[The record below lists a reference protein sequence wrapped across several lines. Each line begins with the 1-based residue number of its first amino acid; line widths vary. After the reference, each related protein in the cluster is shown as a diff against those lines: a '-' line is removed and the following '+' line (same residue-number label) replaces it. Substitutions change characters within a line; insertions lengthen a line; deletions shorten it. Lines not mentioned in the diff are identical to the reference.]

1 MAWVRSP
8 FLWGILVVVALVVLA
23 SRLHSTEHDLA
34 TAYRHFGFGTRFP
47 WLVLA
52 LGSEAISFL
61 CYAQVQRLLL
71 RAGGAH
77 LTRRTML
84 ALAVAA
90 TGLTNLVPGGTAP
103 ASGWLVG
110 QYRRRAVPM
119 PLALWSVLAGGF
131 AATVSILLLL
141 LVGAAVA
148 GFLATSGRSSSA
160 GWSWWPGWW
169 GWWRRCTVCR
179 RSPSRLRGVRARRG
193 VRFLR
198 RLAHQTSGVMR
209 FRHGA
214 GRELWCSASA
224 WPTGR
229 WTCSCSSVP
238 SVCWGCRFRGG
249 PSCSPT
255 PPLRWPAVWL
265 RYRGEWASWE
275 SEMIGAF
282 ALAGAGLADAI
293 LATIVYRAI
302 TCWLVAAIEN
312 ADAHDPE
319 SAGAGSPG
327 QTPRGGGH
335 LGRRSERVIVASVL
349 VTPVTRAL
357 MGRQNWCN

>member
-23 SRLHSTEHDLA
+23 SRLHSTEQDLVR
-34 TAYRHFGFGTRFP
+34 AYRHFSWTRFP

-77 LTRRTML
+77 LTRRTMV

-141 LVGAAVA
+141 LVGASIA
-148 GFLATSGRSSSA
+148 GMLNT
-160 GWSWWPGWW
+160 
-169 GWWRRCTVCR
+169 
-179 RSPSRLRGVRARRG
+179 
-193 VRFLR
+193 
-198 RLAHQTSGVMR
+198 
-209 FRHGA
+209 
-214 GRELWCSASA
+214 
-224 WPTGR
+224 
-229 WTCSCSSVP
+229 
-238 SVCWGCRFRGG
+238 
-249 PSCSPT
+249 
-255 PPLRWPAVWL
+255 
-265 RYRGEWASWE
+265 WE
-275 SEMIGAF
+275 
-282 ALAGAGLADAI
+282 
-293 LATIVYRAI
+293 IV
-302 TCWLVAAIEN
+302 
-312 ADAHDPE
+312 
-319 SAGAGSPG
+319 
-327 QTPRGGGH
+327 
-335 LGRRSERVIVASVL
+335 
-349 VTPVTRAL
+349 
-357 MGRQNWCN
+357 

>member
-1 MAWVRSP
+1 MTEHAETERSERERPRRRMAWVRSP

-23 SRLHSTEHDLA
+23 SRLHSTEHDVA
-34 TAYRHFGFGTRFP
+34 TAYRHFSWTRFP

-77 LTRRTML
+77 LTRRTMV

-148 GFLATSGRSSSA
+148 GFLAVWEMSPVR
-160 GWSWWPGWW
+160 WSCWPGWW
-169 GWWRRCTVCR
+169 GWWRRCTICR
-179 RSPSRLRGVRARRG
+179 RSPGGWRRCALDGGCASCAVWPTRHRGDAFPDHGARRSFVLG
-193 VRFLR
+193 FSV
-198 RLAHQTSGVMR
+198 AN
-209 FRHGA
+209 
-214 GRELWCSASA
+214 
-224 WPTGR
+224 
-229 WTCSCSSVP
+229 WTMDVF
-238 SVCWGCRFRGG
+238 V
-249 PSCSPT
+249 
-255 PPLRWPAVWL
+255 L
-265 RYRGEWASWE
+265 
-275 SEMIGAF
+275 IGAF
-282 ALAGAGLADAI
+282 GLLGLPIPLAGRPVRLRRRSGGRQSGSGTGGSGL
-293 LATIVYRAI
+293 
-302 TCWLVAAIEN
+302 
-312 ADAHDPE
+312 
-319 SAGAGSPG
+319 
-327 QTPRGGGH
+327 RGGGNDRR
-335 LGRRSERVIVASVL
+335 LRSGRRRV
-349 VTPVTRAL
+349 
-357 MGRQNWCN
+357 G